1 MMPNPNQSLITTA
14 SSSNDILDET
24 SKEKHPSSY
33 RHELYHRYHAN
44 VIYVKDNPFFAAYS
58 KKKNHY
64 TNRKNKYHSEYQ
76 ITIDKNKLVH
86 NILENKYVKDI
97 LNV

>member
-58 KKKNHY
+58 
-64 TNRKNKYHSEYQ
+64 
-76 ITIDKNKLVH
+76 
-86 NILENKYVKDI
+86 
-97 LNV
+97 